1 MPDLMALRPRHR
13 RGLGLGGPEA
23 RPTSQRFEILSLFVV
38 TEKRKGVNRLLFG
51 TGGTPHSAR
60 SRDSLAGIQRIKE
73 LGLGCLELEF
83 VQGVKMGKETALK
96 VGKLAREL
104 GIRLTAHGPYYINLN
119 AREKRE
125 IAASRQRILQTAR
138 VANICGATSAVFHAA
153 FYLEDPPEK
162 VYSVI
167 KSHLNE
173 LQNEL
178 SKEGNSVQLRPELT
192 GKGTQF
198 GSLEE
203 LLKLSKEIKGVL
215 PCLDFS
221 HYYARENGMMN
232 SYRHFATALEKVKEA
247 LGKEG
252 LKDMHIHLSGI
263 EYGPKGEK
271 RHLNLAQ
278 SGLNYREILKALKD
292 FEAEGTVICESRN
305 LEEDALLLQRTYQ
318 EL

>member
-1 MPDLMALRPRHR
+1 M
-13 RGLGLGGPEA
+13 
-23 RPTSQRFEILSLFVV
+23 
-38 TEKRKGVNRLLFG
+38 TEKPKSANRLLFG

-83 VQGVKMGKETALK
+83 VQGVKMGKEAALK

-104 GIRLTAHGPYYINLN
+104 GIRLSAHGPYFINLN
-119 AREKRE
+119 AREKE
-125 IAASRQRILQTAR
+125 KLAASRERILQTAR
-138 VANICGATSAVFHAA
+138 VAKICGATSAVFHAA

-173 LQNEL
+173 LQCKL

-203 LLKLSKEIKGVL
+203 ILRLSKEIKGVL

-221 HYYARENGMMN
+221 HYYARENGRTN
-232 SYRHFATALEKVKEA
+232 TYQHFATALEKVKET
-247 LGKEG
+247 LGREG

-263 EYGPKGEK
+263 DYGPKGEI

-278 SGLNYREILKALKD
+278 SGLNYREVLQALKD
-292 FEAEGTVICESRN
+292 FGAEGTVICESRN
-305 LEEDALLLQRTYQ
+305 LEDDALLLQRTYQ
-318 EL
+318 KL